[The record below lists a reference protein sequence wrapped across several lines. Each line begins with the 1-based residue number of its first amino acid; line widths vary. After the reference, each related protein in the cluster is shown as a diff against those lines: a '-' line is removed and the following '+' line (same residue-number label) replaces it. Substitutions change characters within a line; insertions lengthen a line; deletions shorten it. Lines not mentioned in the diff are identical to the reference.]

1 MPDTNEERLLTDLLR
16 DIANADSGL
25 AGSAELER
33 RVIAAWDTR
42 DTHPSGSGPW
52 TVDAGRWTIANHPWA
67 ASLGAVA
74 LGAAALGAAALVLAV
89 TVVMQLGVTT
99 NTRRI
104 DPVERR
110 PEIVAPI
117 PQPTDASDEAAAV
130 PKTMSAS
137 VARPRRRAGPQNEIV
152 SFVPLVPMTADELSG
167 SFSIARVQ
175 IGRTEADVLLGE
187 DGMARAIRVATN
199 GSAPG
204 RLR

>member
-1 MPDTNEERLLTDLLR
+1 MPDTNEERLLSELLR
-16 DIANADSGL
+16 DIANADAGL
-25 AGSAELER
+25 AGSGELER
-33 RVIAAWDTR
+33 RVMAEWDAR
-42 DTHPSGSGPW
+42 ESQSSDSG
-52 TVDAGRWTIANHPWA
+52 RNHPWA
-67 ASLGAVA
+67 ASLGAAA

-89 TVVMQLGVTT
+89 TTVMQLGVTT

-110 PEIVAPI
+110 PEVTAPI
-117 PQPTDASDEAAAV
+117 PQPTDAIDEAAAV
-130 PKTMSAS
+130 PKEMLAG
-137 VARPRRRAGPQNEIV
+137 VAPRPRRRAGPHKETV

-175 IGRTEADVLLGE
+175 IGQTQADVLLGE
-187 DGMARAIRVATN
+187 DGMARAIRVSTN